1 MPVSHA
7 TASSPL
13 DYSSTGVPTGRV
25 AIWWFIAS
33 EIAIFGGAVACYL
46 LYRFAHPEWSE
57 AASHTVQ
64 WAGATN
70 TVVLL
75 TSSLMAVLA
84 DKASREGDGKGAAR
98 YLWFAILGGLVFLG
112 IKTYEYSH
120 EIHAG
125 FTPLSDEHG
134 LFWAFYFLMTGLHAA
149 HVLGGMTA
157 MAVVARGA
165 ARGMHL
171 GRVEIAAIY
180 WHFVDVIWI
189 FLFPL
194 LYLAS

>member
-1 MPVSHA
+1 MNHTA
-7 TASSPL
+7 TSSAS
-13 DYSSTGVPTGRV
+13 DYSSTGLPTGLI

-46 LYRFAHPEWSE
+46 LYRFLHPEWSE
-57 AASHTVQ
+57 AAAHTIQ

-84 DKASREGDGKGAAR
+84 DRAASQGNGKEAAR
-98 YLWFAILGGLVFLG
+98 YLWYAIGGGLIFLA
-112 IKTYEYSH
+112 IKTYEYAH
-120 EIHAG
+120 EIHQG
-125 FTPLSDEHG
+125 FTPVAEHNG

-149 HVLGGMTA
+149 HVIGGMTA
-157 MAVVARGA
+157 MGIVARGA
-165 ARGMHL
+165 AKGKHL
-171 GRVEIAAIY
+171 GRVELVAVY